1 VARKPKFESK
11 LSTMEKAILES
22 VGGEIVSIVTPVSIC
37 MLLVVLLVH
46 TLTPHGSVVAPIAT
60 VAMMVYS
67 EKPND
72 SLFEKLRGG
81 FLNAIIFVCIVMI
94 VTFVLFGLFYFRFT
108 KCLRVYMGF
117 SAFMV
122 LAWMGGTVMVELIQF
137 FSIPIDVITFG
148 ICLVNFAS
156 VGVIAVFFSRMPIV
170 LTQGYLVVIGM
181 LVAFWFTKL
190 PEWTTWTLL
199 ISMAVYDIMA
209 VLAPVGPLNMLLEL
223 AMTRDEEI
231 PALIYEAR
239 PVLPRQMPGPPPTS
253 SSSTTVQ
260 PRRWSH
266 LGASPHSLL
275 NIVIGRGNSAGLNVD
290 SDNFQTSNLGTVG
303 GHELTNFVT
312 EPPIAPEAGLLG
324 SRLVS
329 STGDAGTLNS
339 VSSVLAGH
347 QPIDPNV
354 DEDTVPLVNHGTR
367 NMAAVDR
374 MELGTQMQPRDL
386 DEDELERNDEG
397 FGLAVSGALKLGLGD
412 FVFYSVLVGR
422 AAMYDLMTV
431 YACYLAI
438 VGGLGTTLILLAVWR
453 RAMPALPISISLGVV
468 FYFLTRLIMDPFV
481 VDLATHLVFF

>member
-1 VARKPKFESK
+1 
-11 LSTMEKAILES
+11 MEKAILDS
-22 VGGEIVSIVTPVSIC
+22 VGGEIISIVTPVSIC

-81 FLNAIIFVCIVMI
+81 FLNAIIFVCIVMT

-156 VGVIAVFFSRMPIV
+156 VGVIAVFFCRMPIV

-190 PEWTTWTLL
+190 SEWTTWTLL

-239 PVLPRQMPGPPPTS
+239 P
-253 SSSTTVQ
+253 
-260 PRRWSH
+260 
-266 LGASPHSLL
+266 
-275 NIVIGRGNSAGLNVD
+275 
-290 SDNFQTSNLGTVG
+290 TSNLGTEG
-303 GHELTNFVT
+303 GRELMNFVT

-324 SRLVS
+324 SGLVS

-354 DEDTVPLVNHGTR
+354 DEDTVPLVNHGTQ

-397 FGLAVSGALKLGLGD
+397 FGLGVSGAIKLGLGD

-438 VGGLGTTLILLAVWR
+438 VGGLGATLILLAVWR